1 MSGTSN
7 SEPSKIK
14 NTPGLPPRRSQ
25 GRFRVRALVMWAVGL
40 GVVAAIVV
48 PALLSARP
56 TVSDDARLAPDFM
69 LTDTSGESV
78 SLSDYRGQP
87 VILYFNEGAGCEA
100 CIIQMKVI
108 ESDPAFAAQGIVVL
122 PIVMDP
128 PDYIRAAMDAVRINT
143 PFLIDDGTVSE
154 EYGTLG
160 TGMHAGLPGHGFI
173 LINAAGEQVW
183 SGDYPSM
190 WLEPKDLLVEVNSR
204 L

>member
-1 MSGTSN
+1 MTSTPNSAPSKSN
-7 SEPSKIK
+7 S
-14 NTPGLPPRRSQ
+14 TPDGPPERSR
-25 GRFRVRALVMWAVGL
+25 GRLHLRALVIWAVGL
-40 GVVAAIVV
+40 GAVAAIVV

-56 TVSDDARLAPDFM
+56 TVSDEARLAPDFT
-69 LTDTSGESV
+69 LTDTSGKSV
-78 SLSDYRGQP
+78 SLSDYRGKP

-100 CIIQMKVI
+100 CIIQMKAI

-128 PDYIRAAMDAVRINT
+128 PDNIRAAMDAVHIST
-143 PFLIDDGTVSE
+143 PFLIDDGSVSK

-160 TGMHAGLPGHGFI
+160 TGMHADLPGHGFI
-173 LINAAGEQVW
+173 LINAVGKQVW

-190 WLEPKDLLVEVNSR
+190 WLEPTSLLAEVNKR

>member
-1 MSGTSN
+1 MSSTSN
-7 SEPSKIK
+7 SEPAKAA
-14 NTPGLPPRRSQ
+14 NTPGLPPRRSP
-25 GRFRVRALVMWAVGL
+25 GRLHLRALIIWAVGL

-56 TVSDDARLAPDFM
+56 SVSDEARLAPDFT
-69 LTDTSGESV
+69 LTDTSGKSV
-78 SLSDYRGQP
+78 SLSAYRGQP

-100 CIIQMKVI
+100 CIIQMKAI
-108 ESDPAFAAQGIVVL
+108 EADPAFAAQGIAVL

-128 PDYIRAAMDAVRINT
+128 PEDIRRAMDAVRIST
-143 PFLIDDGTVSE
+143 PFLIDDGTVSK

-160 TGMHAGLPGHGFI
+160 TGMHADLPGHGFI

-190 WLEPKDLLVEVNSR
+190 WLEPKTLLAEVNKR

>member
-1 MSGTSN
+1 MSAASN
-7 SEPSKIK
+7 SERSKTK
-14 NTPGLPPRRSQ
+14 TTPGLPPRRRQ

-56 TVSDDARLAPDFM
+56 TVSDDARLAPDFT

-128 PDYIRAAMDAVRINT
+128 PEFIRAAMDAVKIST
-143 PFLIDDGTVSE
+143 PFLLDDGTVSE

-190 WLEPKDLLVEVNSR
+190 WLEPKDLLAEVNSR